1 MVGIDLVE
9 VDRFENLSLF
19 EKIGREEERD
29 YVFGVQNENVR
40 RQKLASLFCVKEA
53 LIKALGLGGS
63 GVSMKDFCLFHD
75 ESGRPEVKL
84 YGKAKDIFEKQFP
97 SKQIAVSLSHTKKY
111 VTAIAIIC

>member
-1 MVGIDLVE
+1 MIGIDLVE
-9 VDRFENLSLF
+9 VDRFDNLALF
-19 EKIGREEERD
+19 DKIGREEERD
-29 YVFGVQNENVR
+29 YVFGVKNDNLK

-53 LIKALGLGGS
+53 LVKALGLGGS
-63 GVSMKDFCLFHD
+63 GVSMKDFCLCHD

-84 YGKAKDIFEKQFP
+84 YGKAKEVFEKNFL

>member
-29 YVFGVQNENVR
+29 YVFAVKNDNLK

-63 GVSMKDFCLFHD
+63 GVSMKDFCLCHD
-75 ESGRPEVKL
+75 EGGRPEVKL
-84 YGKAKDIFEKQFP
+84 YGKPKEVFEKNFL
-97 SKQIAVSLSHTKKY
+97 SKQIAISLSHTKKY
-111 VTAIAIIC
+111 VTAIAIIY